1 MKKGFNLLLVIC
13 IFILA
18 NSQKIN
24 YLITS
29 MDWDSWA
36 DQETNKIRFNFTYET
51 NDEMN
56 INTEFTL
63 ELKNEDLIYLQK
75 NEYPGKIEAR
85 CFIERENSETR
96 RLSAS
101 FLINKENQKQ
111 KITLNKRKLQTDSE
125 EKGYCLFDIPILT

>member
-85 CFIERENSETR
+85 
-96 RLSAS
+96 
-101 FLINKENQKQ
+101 
-111 KITLNKRKLQTDSE
+111 
-125 EKGYCLFDIPILT
+125 

>member
-1 MKKGFNLLLVIC
+1 MKKAFNLLLIIC

-18 NSQKIN
+18 NSQKIS
-24 YLITS
+24 YLITDIDS
-29 MDWDSWA
+29 DSWTDREA
-36 DQETNKIRFNFTYET
+36 NKIRFNFTYET

-63 ELKNEDLIYLQK
+63 ELECQDQSYYYFYEGFQDLLEK
-75 NEYPGKIEAR
+75 PEAR
-85 CFIERENSETR
+85 CYIERENSETR

-101 FLINKENQKQ
+101 FLRNKENQKQ

-125 EKGYCLFDIPILT
+125 EKVIAF